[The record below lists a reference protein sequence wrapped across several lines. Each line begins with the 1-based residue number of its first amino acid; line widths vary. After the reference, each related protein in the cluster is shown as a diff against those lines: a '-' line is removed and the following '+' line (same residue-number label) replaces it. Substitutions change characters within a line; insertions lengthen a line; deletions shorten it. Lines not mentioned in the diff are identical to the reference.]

1 MHLLSF
7 ILFFFLSLFQIVSAQ
22 LPGGGNT
29 SVSFYLR
36 SVVISDPKQYGNLY
50 PWGYHAGAG
59 YAAIVM
65 LPTKN
70 GSLKN
75 YFNGTRLNT
84 NRSTSFPWGW
94 QPGYSNGG
102 YSSWDAMGINAGI
115 GWEGYSGK
123 DGEVS
128 WGKESWIGTWFPVI
142 NKAGSRELTED

>member
-29 SVSFYLR
+29 SVSFHLR

-84 NRSTSFPWGW
+84 NRGTGS
-94 QPGYSNGG
+94 PGILMADIRLGMRWVLMPGLGG
-102 YSSWDAMGINAGI
+102 RGIRGRMG
-115 GWEGYSGK
+115 K
-123 DGEVS
+123 
-128 WGKESWIGTWFPVI
+128 
-142 NKAGSRELTED
+142 